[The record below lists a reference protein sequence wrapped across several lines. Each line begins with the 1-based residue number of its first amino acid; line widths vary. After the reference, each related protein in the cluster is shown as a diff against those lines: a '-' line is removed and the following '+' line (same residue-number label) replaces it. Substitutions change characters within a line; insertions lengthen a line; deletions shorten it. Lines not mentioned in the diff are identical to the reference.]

1 VASADVP
8 AGPAGRGVD
17 AWDDGFHPGRLSLA
31 QLYHLADTL
40 PEDRLPRFIAL
51 LEEDRRRGARR
62 CLERARRRWDR
73 ARRLRRR
80 FQERFALER
89 RLWRRGFHLVAGVD
103 EAGRGPLAGPVVA
116 AAVILPPDAFIPEL
130 DDSKRLDPG
139 TRRRV
144 AEQVRQVAL
153 GIGIGQASVAE
164 INRLNIFHAA
174 QLAMR
179 RAVAALPRVPQ
190 YLIVDGLELREAGVP
205 QVAVPG
211 GDARSN
217 SVAAASVM
225 AKVHRDHL
233 MDQLDRLYPEYGFA
247 RHKGYPTP
255 EHRRALARYGP
266 CPEHRAFAPVIAQ
279 GGG

>member
-1 VASADVP
+1 
-8 AGPAGRGVD
+8 
-17 AWDDGFHPGRLSLA
+17 
-31 QLYHLADTL
+31 
-40 PEDRLPRFIAL
+40 
-51 LEEDRRRGARR
+51 
-62 CLERARRRWDR
+62 
-73 ARRLRRR
+73 
-80 FQERFALER
+80 
-89 RLWRRGFHLVAGVD
+89 
-103 EAGRGPLAGPVVA
+103 
-116 AAVILPPDAFIPEL
+116 
-130 DDSKRLDPG
+130 
-139 TRRRV
+139 
-144 AEQVRQVAL
+144 
-153 GIGIGQASVAE
+153 
-164 INRLNIFHAA
+164 LNIFHAA

-179 RAVAALPRVPQ
+179 RAVAGLPRVPQ

-217 SVAAASVM
+217 SGAAASVS